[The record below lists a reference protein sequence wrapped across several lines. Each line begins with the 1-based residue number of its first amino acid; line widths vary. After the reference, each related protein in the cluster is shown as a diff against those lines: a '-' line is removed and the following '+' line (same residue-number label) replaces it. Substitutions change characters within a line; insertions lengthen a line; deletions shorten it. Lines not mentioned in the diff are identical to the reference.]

1 MARFWSSSAAA
12 PLRAGALKAVRF
24 AATVKQGMAEK
35 ESELNRR
42 YAAQQ
47 RDLRPGSLDSWD
59 RPLSAQPR
67 IAPEDP
73 AAAPPPQADAA
84 ETTTSPTE
92 KDDR

>member
-1 MARFWSSSAAA
+1 MRGGDVEGVE
-12 PLRAGALKAVRF
+12 LAGAQGREVLGGGDEPVQLV
-24 AATVKQGMAEK
+24 VKPVE
-35 ESELNRR
+35 
-42 YAAQQ
+42 Q